1 MAITEYS
8 HVNKLPAVKG
18 KNYLFRLTDGQND
31 KPYEI
36 SAQDPQMLED
46 WVEMLNVV
54 SDRTTCSLCLSVFIV
69 ISVYRCT
76 CIVVFGTG
84 YK

>member
-1 MAITEYS
+1 MAITENS

-18 KNYLFRLTDGQND
+18 RNYLFRVTDGVNE

-46 WVEMLNVV
+46 WMEMLNVV
-54 SDRTTCSLCLSVFIV
+54 SDTWRTTRHIVTVFCLHCDWYFA
-69 ISVYRCT
+69 
-76 CIVVFGTG
+76 VVVGI
-84 YK
+84 

>member
-1 MAITEYS
+1 MAITENS

-18 KNYLFRLTDGQND
+18 KNYLFRVTDGATE

-46 WVEMLNVV
+46 WVEMLKVV
-54 SDRTTCSLCLSVFIV
+54 SSSNTWH
-69 ISVYRCT
+69 
-76 CIVVFGTG
+76 
-84 YK
+84 

>member
-46 WVEMLNVV
+46 WMEMLNVV
-54 SDRTTCSLCLSVFIV
+54 SDRTICSLCISVFIM
-69 ISVYRCT
+69 IGVYRC
-76 CIVVFGTG
+76 IVVVGTG
-84 YK
+84 YQ